1 MSPDP
6 SEHYLEL
13 SRRRVLQVF
22 GIGAAGAAVAGTAAA
37 CSPSSK
43 AEGAGEFHGGWPYDV
58 PPKGHF
64 NLVNPIPEAILG
76 QQGPYMD
83 LILPPPAM
91 YLWKQRQWVAILAED
106 NSWKFDEAAS
116 TFTVK
121 LKTGLKWSDGKDLT
135 SKDLVTSLWVAR
147 IMNDILWSYIDKVE
161 APDAQT
167 VTVHM
172 SKPTTIVERY
182 VLRYPIYSD
191 AVYGSWAAKAQAL
204 FAGGK
209 DMTSTEGK
217 KLNTDFQAL
226 RPKQVVASGPFN
238 FDYNSVTNAQLTLV
252 KNKTGYGADNIKFNK
267 IVLFNGETP
276 DITPVVLARNVDYA
290 THGFPVASETAFQK
304 KGFRILRPPVYS
316 GPALYMNLAKLPE
329 FGDKRA
335 RQALAYLLDRQTS
348 GKVSL
353 GKSGVAVKYMVG
365 FSDLLVPVWMT
376 DTSKLNTY
384 DQDESKATEM
394 LTSLGWKKSGGQW
407 MTPKGKPA
415 AYEIT
420 FPAEFA
426 DWSATGQNVA
436 DQLNKFGFKMTP
448 RGVTQTQQP
457 IDVDKGN
464 FQMAIQSWGSS
475 TAPHP
480 TFGLTTS
487 LFLHNIPL
495 AINNGGKG
503 YDFPLKQ
510 KTDALGEVDLQKLVI
525 DSADGL
531 DEDKQKANVTK
542 AAVAFNELM
551 PIIPLYERYGNNPAL
566 EHVRVDSWPPD
577 SDPILQNAPYADN
590 FTVMLMFDGR
600 LKPYSKK

>member
-1 MSPDP
+1 MSPEP

-22 GIGAAGAAVAGTAAA
+22 GIGAAGAALAGTAAA

-43 AEGAGEFHGGWPYDV
+43 AKANGEFHGAWPYDV

-83 LILPPPAM
+83 LIVPPPAM
-91 YLWKQRQWVAILAED
+91 YLWKERKWVAVLAED
-106 NSWKFDEAAS
+106 NSWKFDEGAS
-116 TFTVK
+116 TFTVS
-121 LKTGLKWSDGKDLT
+121 LKKGLKWSDGKDLT
-135 SKDLVTSLWVAR
+135 SKDLVTSLWLAR
-147 IMNDILWSYIDKVE
+147 IMNDVVWNYIDKVD
-161 APDAQT
+161 ATDAQT

-191 AVYGSWAAKAQAL
+191 AVYGEWASKAQAL

-209 DMTSTEGK
+209 DMTSAEGK

-238 FDYNSVTNAQLTLV
+238 FDYNSITNAQLTLV
-252 KNKTGYGADNIKFNK
+252 KNKTGYAADTIKFEK
-267 IVLFNGETP
+267 VVLFNGETP

-316 GPALYMNLAKLPE
+316 GPALYMNFAKLPE
-329 FGDKRA
+329 FADKRA
-335 RQALAYLLDRQTS
+335 RQALAYVLDRATS

-353 GKSGVAVKYMVG
+353 GKSGVAVKYMAG
-365 FSDLLVPVWMT
+365 FSDNLVPVWVT
-376 DTSKLNTY
+376 DTSKLATY
-384 DQDESKATEM
+384 DLDASKATSM
-394 LTSLGWKKSGGQW
+394 LTSLGWKKSGGTW
-407 MTPKGKPA
+407 VTPQGKQA

-436 DQLNKFGFKMTP
+436 DQLNQFGFKMTP

-464 FQMAIQSWGSS
+464 FQMAIQTWGSS

-480 TFGLTTS
+480 TFGLTNS

-503 YDFPLKQ
+503 YDFPLNQ
-510 KTDALGEVDLQKLVI
+510 KTDALGQVDLHAVVI

-542 AAVAFNELM
+542 AAIAFNELL

-600 LKPYSKK
+600 LKPYSK

>member
-6 SEHYLEL
+6 SQQYLEL

-22 GIGAAGAAVAGTAAA
+22 GIGAAGVALAGTAAA

-43 AEGAGEFHGGWPYDV
+43 AKGSGEFHGAWPYDV

-76 QQGPYMD
+76 NQGPYMD
-83 LILPPPAM
+83 LVVPPPAM
-91 YLWKQRQWVAILAED
+91 YLWKERKWVALLAED
-106 NSWKFDEAAS
+106 DSWKFDAGAS
-116 TFTVK
+116 TFTVS
-121 LKTGLKWSDGKDLT
+121 LKKNLKWSDGKDLT
-135 SKDLVTSLWVAR
+135 AKDLVTSLWLAR
-147 IMNDILWSYIDKVE
+147 IMNDILWNYIDKAE
-161 APDAQT
+161 ATDDQT

-172 SKPTTIVERY
+172 SKPSTVVERY

-191 AVYGSWAAKAQAL
+191 AVYGEWAQKAQAL

-238 FDYNSVTNAQLTLV
+238 FDHDSITNSQLTLV
-252 KNKTGYGADNIKFNK
+252 KNKNGYAADTIDFTK

-276 DITPVVLARNVDYA
+276 DITPVVLNKNVDYA
-290 THGFPVASETAFQK
+290 THGFPVASEKAFQK
-304 KGFRILRPPVYS
+304 KGFRIIRPPVYS
-316 GPALYMNLAKLPE
+316 GPALYMNFAKLPE
-329 FGDKRA
+329 FADKRA
-335 RQALAYLLDRQTS
+335 RQALAYALDRKTS
-348 GKVSL
+348 GEVSL
-353 GKSGVAVKYMVG
+353 GKSGVGVKYMAG
-365 FSDLLVPVWMT
+365 FSDNLVPVWVT
-376 DTSKLNTY
+376 DTGKLATY
-384 DQDESKATEM
+384 DLDVAKATEM
-394 LTSLGWKKSGGQW
+394 LTSLGWKKSGGSW
-407 MTPKGKPA
+407 VTPQGKPA

-448 RGVTQTQQP
+448 RGVTQIQQP
-457 IDVDKGN
+457 IDVDKGA
-464 FQMAIQSWGSS
+464 FQMAIQTWGSS

-480 TFGLTTS
+480 HFGLKNS

-510 KTDALGEVDLQKLVI
+510 KTDALGEVDLQQLVLN
-525 DSADGL
+525 APDGL
-531 DEDKQKANVTK
+531 DEDKQKDNVTK
-542 AAVAFNELM
+542 AAIAFNELL

-566 EHVRVDSWPPD
+566 EHVRVDSWPSD
-577 SDPILQNAPYADN
+577 GDPILQNAPYADN
-590 FTVMLMFDGR
+590 FTVMLMFDGK
-600 LKPYSKK
+600 LKPA